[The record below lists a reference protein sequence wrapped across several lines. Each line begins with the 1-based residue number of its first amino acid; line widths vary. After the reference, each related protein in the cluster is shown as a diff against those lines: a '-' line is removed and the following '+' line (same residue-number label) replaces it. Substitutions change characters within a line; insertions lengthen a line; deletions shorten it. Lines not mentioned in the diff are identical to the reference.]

1 MNIGIFT
8 ETYYPQINGVVT
20 SIRALEKELNKQG
33 HKVYIFAT
41 THPEAKQTA
50 RVFRLPSMPFW
61 SMPSHRVAFSFS
73 PQALKL
79 IKSLDL
85 DIIHTQV
92 LVSMALCLMVIVL
105 SSKLKAS
112 HLKPKTSLL
121 RNP

>member
-50 RVFRLPSMPFW
+50 RVFRLPSMPFG
-61 SMPSHRVAFSFS
+61 PCRHTES
-73 PQALKL
+73 PFLFRRR
-79 IKSLDL
+79 
-85 DIIHTQV
+85 H
-92 LVSMALCLMVIVL
+92 
-105 SSKLKAS
+105 
-112 HLKPKTSLL
+112 
-121 RNP
+121 